1 MFKKSKSSSSINIFS
16 GISQHMSKQKVK
28 RLDNP
33 KAWHNCFHKEITSR
47 IDEDIFSPLYSKD
60 NGRPNASIR
69 ILVAM
74 LILKDGND
82 WTDEQLF
89 EACNFNIL
97 VGYALGLSNLS
108 DNAPS
113 EATYYNFKVA
123 LLKYEQDKGINLL
136 EKCFQSLTKDQIFRY
151 QVSGGSVRMDSK
163 LIHSNVAKNT
173 RLQLCVGVMTKFYKS
188 LEDCSVKLIEGSDKE
203 LLDQMSGKTVEQYT
217 YRLDKKSGAA
227 RLEVCGTMIYR
238 LIELFSDNDTQEYS
252 LLKRLWNDHFE
263 IKKDED
269 DDSDQIKLKNKKDQT
284 GCTLQSAHDEDAAYR
299 KKIGS
304 KTQIITGYVTNITE
318 TCAVTPS
325 VEEGDSKEKPLN
337 LITDIQTEKATFSDD
352 KFLIPA
358 IVNTRKILN
367 KEIKNVL
374 SDGAYNSV
382 INEQFSNFKDKEFE
396 WFITAIQ
403 GVEGNYDFEKIG
415 EQQYRVTDRRNGKI
429 QLTVLT
435 KSGKYRIEDDYSK
448 TRYRYLEPKAITNY
462 FRRKKIKQYPQWV
475 HSLRANSEA
484 TIHQV
489 FCKLDGMKSKYRGLF
504 KHHQYAINR
513 CFWTNFRRI
522 LAKRA
527 KLDKKVA
534 NLLICWLRFIT
545 CLTTIIFRFFFKTKL
560 TNKIIYRTSEKCL
573 FSRTF

>member
-1 MFKKSKSSSSINIFS
+1 
-16 GISQHMSKQKVK
+16 
-28 RLDNP
+28 
-33 KAWHNCFHKEITSR
+33 
-47 IDEDIFSPLYSKD
+47 
-60 NGRPNASIR
+60 
-69 ILVAM
+69 
-74 LILKDGND
+74 
-82 WTDEQLF
+82 
-89 EACNFNIL
+89 
-97 VGYALGLSNLS
+97 
-108 DNAPS
+108 
-113 EATYYNFKVA
+113 
-123 LLKYEQDKGINLL
+123 
-136 EKCFQSLTKDQIFRY
+136 
-151 QVSGGSVRMDSK
+151 
-163 LIHSNVAKNT
+163 
-173 RLQLCVGVMTKFYKS
+173 
-188 LEDCSVKLIEGSDKE
+188 
-203 LLDQMSGKTVEQYT
+203 
-217 YRLDKKSGAA
+217 
-227 RLEVCGTMIYR
+227 MI
-238 LIELFSDNDTQEYS
+238 
-252 LLKRLWNDHFE
+252 
-263 IKKDED
+263 
-269 DDSDQIKLKNKKDQT
+269 
-284 GCTLQSAHDEDAAYR
+284 
-299 KKIGS
+299 
-304 KTQIITGYVTNITE
+304 
-318 TCAVTPS
+318 
-325 VEEGDSKEKPLN
+325 
-337 LITDIQTEKATFSDD
+337 
-352 KFLIPA
+352 
-358 IVNTRKILN
+358 
-367 KEIKNVL
+367 IKNVL

-415 EQQYRVTDRRNGKI
+415 EQQYRVTDRRNGKN

-462 FRRKKIKQYPQWV
+462 FRRRKIKQYPQWV